1 MAPIWREE
9 QEIEMKGLFARG
21 CLRKLKRNELEKGTR
36 IIGSRFQYKIKRH
49 SAGALSN
56 KVKRL
61 KVRLV
66 VQGQFM
72 SKEKGDFKNN
82 FAPVPHLAGIRSVMS
97 VSTAKNWKSWSLDL
111 T

>member
-21 CLRKLKRNELEKGTR
+21 CLRKVKRNELEKGTR

-56 KVKRL
+56 KVK
-61 KVRLV
+61 
-66 VQGQFM
+66 
-72 SKEKGDFKNN
+72 
-82 FAPVPHLAGIRSVMS
+82 
-97 VSTAKNWKSWSLDL
+97 
-111 T
+111 